1 MLTATILV
9 NENQIF
15 NDGNY
20 EYDTIGKPFLANL
33 GRVIYEFEMG
43 RKKTYLPDLS
53 KFKIEYS
60 RQ

>member
-1 MLTATILV
+1 V